1 MRQFFI
7 RDEEQVRD
15 ALLRAAAD
23 VREFLRLGRQVR
35 VRVEELQ
42 PTRSIEQN
50 RIMWSCLN
58 DIARQVEWF
67 VDGQKVLLDAEEW
80 KEILSA
86 GLRKTQR
93 VAAGIEGGF
102 VMLGARTSRMTV
114 AEMTDLVEL
123 CHAFG
128 SQHGVNWSRT
138 SLGREVTA

>member
-7 RDEEQVRD
+7 REQDQVRD
-15 ALLRAAAD
+15 ALLRLAAD
-23 VREFLRLGRQVR
+23 VRDLLRAGLNVR
-35 VRVEELQ
+35 IKVEDLQ
-42 PTRSIEQN
+42 PTRSVEQN

-67 VDGQKVLLDAEEW
+67 VDGKTVKLDPEEW
-80 KEILSA
+80 KEILTA

-114 AEMTDLVEL
+114 AEMTELVDL

-128 SQHGVNWSRT
+128 SEHDVAWSVT
-138 SLGREVTA
+138 SLGRDAA